1 MKSNSIQ
8 RKFHLDF
15 KQWIDFFPYLIYQM
29 CFQRFSL
36 SLAGMVQKSSKFM
49 TILNHFF
56 QPSTRKNYP
65 QLYILPAK
73 RGISKCTAV
82 SKQSLRSKV
91 QLCHKYSTTRVSNY
105 SPPYHTWKGIFMK
118 SKSGISH
125 FKSQFLISFSHFCEF
140 IHSEQ
145 NMCNEALI
153 VSLWNS

>member
-1 MKSNSIQ
+1 MQLRWTFELLILGLEWISISRWYSNIPFRSIYQKKSNSIQ

-15 KQWIDFFPYLIYQM
+15 FLYLIYQM
-29 CFQRFSL
+29 CLQRFSL

-125 FKSQFLISFSHFCEF
+125 FKS
-140 IHSEQ
+140 
-145 NMCNEALI
+145 
-153 VSLWNS
+153 